1 MRRSAIMFVGL
12 LAMGLVACQ
21 DGEGKESVGALL
33 GAVGGGLAGAQVGK
47 GDGQLA
53 AVGVGAMLGA
63 IIGGKVGRTLD
74 EVDQHLMDENST
86 HALNELPANTT
97 STWRNPDSGH
107 RGTFTPINTTQPRPG
122 IYCRE
127 FQQTVTIGGET
138 QEAYGTAC
146 RQPNGAWEI
155 QQG

>member
-1 MRRSAIMFVGL
+1 VAITVSFITTAAHHFNWRLIAEIRRILRTLIIDS
-12 LAMGLVACQ
+12 
-21 DGEGKESVGALL
+21 
-33 GAVGGGLAGAQVGK
+33 
-47 GDGQLA
+47 
-53 AVGVGAMLGA
+53 A